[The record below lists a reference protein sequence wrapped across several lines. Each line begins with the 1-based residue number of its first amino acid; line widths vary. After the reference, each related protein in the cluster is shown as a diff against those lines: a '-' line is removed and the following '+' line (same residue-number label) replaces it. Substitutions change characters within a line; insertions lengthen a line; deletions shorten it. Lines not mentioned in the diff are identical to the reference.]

1 MISRRK
7 MIDALLLLES
17 ALWWLAST
25 TANFIWTTGQELV
38 RFVVGR
44 RGRRLLSH
52 REIYARNITRTWEI
66 DGSHWPS
73 CGIYIRR
80 VGRLGTSRWLGV
92 GQVGKDA
99 K

>member
-1 MISRRK
+1 
-7 MIDALLLLES
+7 MIDQRKTINVLLSLER
-17 ALWWLAST
+17 LFWRLAST
-25 TANFIWTTGQELV
+25 AGNFIWTTGQELV

-80 VGRLGTSRWLGV
+80 VGRLGASRWLGV

>member
-1 MISRRK
+1 
-7 MIDALLLLES
+7 MIDQRKTINVLLSLER
-17 ALWWLAST
+17 LFWRLATIMES
-25 TANFIWTTGQELV
+25 FICLIGQELT
-38 RFVVGR
+38 RFGGGR
-44 RGRRLLSH
+44 SGRRLLSH

-80 VGRLGTSRWLGV
+80 VGRLGASRWLGV

>member
-25 TANFIWTTGQELV
+25 AGNFIWTTGQELV

-44 RGRRLLSH
+44 RGPKLLSH

-80 VGRLGTSRWLGV
+80 VGRLGASRWLGV